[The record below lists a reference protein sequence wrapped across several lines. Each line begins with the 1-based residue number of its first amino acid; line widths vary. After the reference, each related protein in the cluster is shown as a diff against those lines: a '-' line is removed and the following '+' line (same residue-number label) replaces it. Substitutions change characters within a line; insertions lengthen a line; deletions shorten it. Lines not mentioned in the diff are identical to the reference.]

1 MVIASVLL
9 ETHFG
14 PTSGVAGSATPG
26 RCCGGHSHL
35 RRHLHLLG
43 GPVDSTLGTS
53 GFSAAFT
60 AAAAVAFTAAA
71 AVALATAALGATIA
85 RHRH

>member
-1 MVIASVLL
+1 MVIASVLP
-9 ETHFG
+9 ETHFRAHLRPRRVG
-14 PTSGVAGSATPG
+14 HPG

-43 GPVDSTLGTS
+43 GPLDSTLGTS